1 VMIEEVDP
9 FGQPDV
15 PQQAREKNPYAGIPD
30 PLTGR
35 KRRWV
40 RVSTISRT
48 IANEYLLNLWMR
60 RMVAKGMALRPDL
73 CARMCSLENDED
85 REAMN
90 EIADT
95 AMEVAKASQGA
106 NNGTALH
113 DFTKLF
119 DMGKEV
125 APPTLAWTKD
135 ITGYATTL
143 HEWGFR
149 VVPGMVERTV
159 CIPELGI
166 IGTFDRLLEH
176 VRTGRLYI
184 GDLKTA
190 GKIHFGWGEIAI
202 QLALYSRGAWL
213 WDKQTRTWS
222 EMSQVGEINQ
232 DRAVVMHVKIGTG
245 KCQLHRIKIDAG
257 WDEVATA
264 MRARAYNNRKDLAE
278 LINPPV
284 DWGRLLRE
292 ASTQDEL
299 SKIFYDCSTEGEWN
313 DDLEAI
319 GRARLRWIE
328 AQQNVAVSA

>member
-1 VMIEEVDP
+1 MIEEVDP

-15 PQQAREKNPYAGIPD
+15 PKAIREKSPYSRIPD
-30 PLTGR
+30 PLTGK

-48 IANEYLLNLWMR
+48 IANEYLLNLWKQ

-73 CARMCSLENDED
+73 VARMCSLENAED
-85 REAMN
+85 RDDMN
-90 EIADT
+90 EIAAA
-95 AMEVAKASQGA
+95 AMEAAKASEGA

-119 DMGKEV
+119 DLGKEV
-125 APPTLAWTKD
+125 TPPTLAWTKD

-143 HEWGFR
+143 HEWGFK

-190 GKIHFGWGEIAI
+190 GKIHFGWGEIAM
-202 QLALYSRGAWL
+202 QLAMYSRGAWL
-213 WDKQTRTWS
+213 WDKNTRTWS
-222 EMSQVGEINQ
+222 PMVEVGEIDQ

-245 KCQLHRIKIDAG
+245 KCQLWRVRIDAG
-257 WDEVATA
+257 WDELDTA
-264 MRARAYNNRKDLAE
+264 LRARKYNARKDLAE

-284 DWGRLLRE
+284 NWAQLLSEATSRE
-292 ASTQDEL
+292 EL
-299 SKIFYDCSTEGEWN
+299 SKIFHDCSTAEEWT
-313 DDLEAI
+313 DELQAI
-319 GRARLRWIE
+319 GMAQLKVIE
-328 AQQNVAVSA
+328 RMAPAVPA